1 MSVLSTCFLFVFAAV
16 AISAS
21 AALPSSGS
29 VAFPGAAVVEVKG
42 DAGSGLGSVYVV
54 ESSASADCV
63 EVRMEGDG
71 PAKWMVYSEMGG
83 GYARPVEGAEQDGDV
98 SRLRNFE
105 ANRGYIVS
113 RGTRQISFWITDY
126 SSAPLTLNG
135 LAATSDCSRTV
146 LEIEGECAPIY
157 YTGLNGRRFA
167 LPRELEL
174 TYRQEVWSEA
184 AGMYVPEERRELCEA
199 SDGRIVLSPGA
210 YCSTVYTLSGDR
222 FLRAWGGAAS
232 VSTDVALPAAVAVNA
247 KAFREDGSE
256 LEAEEIWETDAPAT
270 VRFDGF
276 GTEAMAH
283 AEWQISLSEDFNEP
297 EWRFNEQGIEH
308 TFREAERYYVRFVG
322 SDSRGECRAESP
334 VFIIETGE
342 SSLKVPNAFVPG
354 SAGRLAVWRVTSSS
368 LQDFDCHIFNRYGIE
383 LFHTTDPAQGWDG
396 IHKGKPVR
404 PGVYFYV
411 IVATGADGKK
421 YRKSG
426 DINVLK
432 EGESQILD

>member
-1 MSVLSTCFLFVFAAV
+1 M
-16 AISAS
+16 
-21 AALPSSGS
+21 
-29 VAFPGAAVVEVKG
+29 VEVKG
-42 DAGSGLGSVYVV
+42 DAASGLGSVYVV
-54 ESSASADCV
+54 ESPASADCV

-146 LEIEGECAPIY
+146 LEIDGECAPIY

-184 AGMYVPEERRELCEA
+184 SGMYVPEERREVCEA
-199 SDGRIVLSPGA
+199 SNGRIVLSPGA

-222 FLRAWGGAAS
+222 FLRAWGRAAS
-232 VSTDVALPAAVAVNA
+232 VSTDVTLPAAVAVNA

-256 LEAEEIWETDAPAT
+256 LAVGEVVEMDAPAT
-270 VRFDGF
+270 IRFEGF
-276 GTEAMAH
+276 GTEAMTH
-283 AEWQISLSEDFNEP
+283 TEWQISLNEDFEQP
-297 EWRFNEQGIEH
+297 DWRFNEQQTEH
-308 TFREAERYYVRFVG
+308 TFRDAGRYYVRFVG
-322 SDSRGECRAESP
+322 ADARGECQAESD

-342 SSLKVPNAFVPG
+342 SSLKVPNVFVPG
-354 SAGRLAVWRVTSSS
+354 SSGRLRTWRVTATS
-368 LQDFDCHIFNRYGIE
+368 LQDFECHVFDRYGTE
-383 LFHTTDPAQGWDG
+383 LFHSADPAKGWDG

-404 PGVYFYV
+404 PGVYYYV
-411 IVATGADGKK
+411 IRAIGADGRV

-432 EGESQILD
+432 EGENQLID